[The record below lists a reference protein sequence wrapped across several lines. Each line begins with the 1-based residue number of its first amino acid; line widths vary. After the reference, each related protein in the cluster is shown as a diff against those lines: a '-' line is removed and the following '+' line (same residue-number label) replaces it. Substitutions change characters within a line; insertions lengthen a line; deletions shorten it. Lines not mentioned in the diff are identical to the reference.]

1 MPKTNVRKNESIEDA
16 LKRFKRDLSR
26 SGTLAEVRKRKYY
39 KSKSEERKEKIR
51 ARTRKSRTD

>member
-51 ARTRKSRTD
+51 ASKRKVKKY